1 MIESRRVIGE
11 NETMERRYFIS
22 SLPGHVAQRIGQAAR
37 IHWTV
42 ENELHWSLD
51 VSFNEDQSRSRIKN
65 AAENFSRLRRMALTL
80 LKQDTTTKAGIKA
93 RRLKAGWDET
103 YLLKI
108 LGFKF

>member
-51 VSFNEDQSRSRIKN
+51 VSFNEDQSRSR
-65 AAENFSRLRRMALTL
+65 T
-80 LKQDTTTKAGIKA
+80 QPPPTKVG
-93 RRLKAGWDET
+93 
-103 YLLKI
+103 
-108 LGFKF
+108 GFYCD